1 MRKPEDN
8 THQNVFETLSD
19 FEYIGLYKSSKL
31 WNMAKSSLAVKL
43 RWEVCIGIIG
53 RRPDFSWNTS
63 SHRNAL
69 AEEFVWWSC
78 SGFPPHLSI
87 VKPGIYRLSAD
98 LEKALC
104 VLQLPKIREFKLLA
118 KKVVEKH
125 WILGS
130 VYVFS
135 ATFLR
140 RHWKS
145 DKIKQ
150 LWATSYHFS
159 SYFYTLAGV
168 IMEPWMNPT

>member
-1 MRKPEDN
+1 MKHGQELFSCQVKMGSVYWYNWEETWLFLEHFKP
-8 THQNVFETLSD
+8 Q
-19 FEYIGLYKSSKL
+19 KRSS
-31 WNMAKSSLAVKL
+31 
-43 RWEVCIGIIG
+43 RRVCLMVVQRFPSTPFHCQARDLQVIC
-53 RRPDFSWNTS
+53 RSW
-63 SHRNAL
+63 
-69 AEEFVWWSC
+69 
-78 SGFPPHLSI
+78 
-87 VKPGIYRLSAD
+87 
-98 LEKALC
+98 KALF

-159 SYFYTLAGV
+159 PYFYTLAGV